1 MQEDVEVWD
10 RSAELVKRARAHAL
24 EHMFDSLVVTDLDGR
39 VVEWNHGSER
49 LYGFT
54 RREMIGRSVTDLHIP
69 EQRDHVLAEVMAS
82 VESTGRWQGEV
93 GLLRKDGTRGW
104 IESSVVLLHDEAG
117 EPIGALGINRDI
129 SDRVNAER
137 KLAEEEARFRSLV
150 EHALVGIYMI
160 RRGDFVYVNPRFE
173 RMFGYPSE
181 ALYSEV
187 QVLDLVAAEDRS
199 LLRANLRGRLGGEAL
214 EQQCSL
220 RGVRKDGGIIDV
232 EVFGTRIVWQGEPA
246 IIGMVQDVTGRRE
259 AERRLRQS
267 EERHRRIV
275 DEMFERVAHLIA
287 SRERLR
293 DKILHAGDGPD
304 DLNIE
309 PSDQRFLSEVRAA
322 IRARISDDSY
332 TVENL
337 ASDVAQSRS
346 QLHRRLRA
354 LVDETPSRVMKRI
367 RLEEAARL
375 LVTEDRSISD
385 VAFAVGFK
393 STPHFSTSFL
403 DHYGVRPS
411 VYREGHRS

>member
-1 MQEDVEVWD
+1 MKTEAEVWD

-24 EHMFDSLVVTDLDGR
+24 EHMFDALVVTDMDGR
-39 VVEWNHGSER
+39 VVEWNRGSER
-49 LYGFT
+49 LYGYT
-54 RREMIGRSVTDLHIP
+54 RGEMIGRSVSDLHIP

-82 VESTGRWQGEV
+82 VERTDRWQGEV

-104 IESSVVLLHDEAG
+104 IESSVVMLHDEAG
-117 EPIGALGINRDI
+117 DPIGALGINRDI
-129 SDRVNAER
+129 SDRVNAEH

-150 EHALVGIYMI
+150 ENALVGIYML
-160 RRGDFVYVNPRFE
+160 RRESFLYVNPRFE
-173 RMFGYPSE
+173 AIFGYPAE
-181 ALYSEV
+181 ELYSEV
-187 QVLDLVAAEDRS
+187 NVLDLVAAEDRS
-199 LLRANLRGRLGGEAL
+199 RLQRNIRSVLEGERL
-214 EQQCSL
+214 EQDYAF
-220 RGVRKDGGIIDV
+220 RGVRRDGVIIEV
-232 EVFGTRIVWQGEPA
+232 EVFGTLISWQGELA
-246 IIGMVQDVTGRRE
+246 VIGMVSDVTARRE
-259 AERRLRQS
+259 AERRIRQS

-293 DKILHAGDGPD
+293 DKILHAGDGPG
-304 DLNIE
+304 DLSIDA
-309 PSDQRFLSEVRAA
+309 SDQRFLSDVRAA
-322 IRARISDDSY
+322 IRAHLSDDSY
-332 TVENL
+332 TVEKL

-375 LVTEDRSISD
+375 LATEGGSISD

-393 STPHFSTSFL
+393 STSHFSASFL
-403 DHYGVRPS
+403 DHYGLRPS